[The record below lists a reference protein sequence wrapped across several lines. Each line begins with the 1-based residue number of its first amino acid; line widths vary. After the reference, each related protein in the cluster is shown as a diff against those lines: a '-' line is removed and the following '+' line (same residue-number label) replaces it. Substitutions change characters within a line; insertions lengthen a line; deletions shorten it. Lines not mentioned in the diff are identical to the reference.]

1 MILRF
6 FYKLMQSYER
16 FMMGRYGND
25 EYNIF
30 LVILSIGLSLLSRV
44 PYLFVLYFVSLGLL
58 AFAVFRI
65 CSRNISK
72 RYEERT
78 KFLKIKNKFTAFCKV
93 RSEAFRNRKTHKY
106 FRCKKCKASIRV
118 PKGAGKIEVT
128 CPRCRYKF
136 IKKV

>member
-6 FYKLMQSYER
+6 FYKLTQSYGR

-30 LVILSIGLSLLSRV
+30 LVILSMLLTLISR
-44 PYLFVLYFVSLGLL
+44 LTDLALNLISLGIL
-58 AFAVFRI
+58 AFVVFRI

-72 RYEERT
+72 RYEERM

-128 CPRCRYKF
+128 CPRCKYKF